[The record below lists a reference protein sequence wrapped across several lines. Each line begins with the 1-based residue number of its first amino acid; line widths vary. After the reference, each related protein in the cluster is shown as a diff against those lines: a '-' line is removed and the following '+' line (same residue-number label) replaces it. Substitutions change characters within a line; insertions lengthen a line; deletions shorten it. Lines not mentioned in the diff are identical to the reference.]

1 MMNVPAF
8 LSEKGMNLEKY
19 KRYQAERKE
28 LLKGKRS
35 FRVNIRHN
43 GTGHIATLKL
53 PGIRQK
59 GVSVDYGMYKDEILE
74 LYREAVRT
82 LTFRMKGEPSRK
94 ELDRIV
100 DYVEM
105 RLKEEHPEA
114 EKMFPDP
121 VVPKKI
127 PKELAD
133 LIGDELPE
141 SGLRQNVRVNVLRCY
156 HLFYARYMT
165 MKDKALLY
173 RWNYFVTFTYDDAKC
188 ASAEE
193 FYKKL
198 KQCLWHLHD
207 RKGWCYMLS
216 PEKGALGERFH
227 VHAVI
232 YIPKD
237 GMQGDLYT
245 YAEWSTKRKKYEYK
259 TGNTFFDKFGKNVFE
274 KVDQLKLRSGGF
286 RYLTKYISKSGEK
299 LSYSRGTPAD
309 VELDITEEDIQVNP
323 FDGSF
328 ASYYRYGTV
337 LLLRPGVFMDPFTA
351 SLFEGESCEDTYE
364 YPIMS
369 EEAG

>member
-19 KRYQAERKE
+19 KRYQAERKK
-28 LLKGKRS
+28 LLEGNRS

-43 GTGHIATLKL
+43 STGHIATLKL
-53 PGIRQK
+53 PGNRKK
-59 GVSVDYGMYKDEILE
+59 GVSVDYGVYKDVILE

-82 LTFRMKGEPSRK
+82 LTFHRPGEPSRS
-94 ELDRIV
+94 ELGCV
-100 DYVEM
+100 ADYVEM

-114 EKMFPDP
+114 EGLFPDP
-121 VVPKKI
+121 VVSKNI
-127 PKELAD
+127 SKELAD

-141 SGLRQNVRVNVLRCY
+141 SGLRQNVKMNVLRCY
-156 HLFYARYMT
+156 HLFHARNMT
-165 MKDKALLY
+165 MRDKALLY
-173 RWNYFVTFTYDDAKC
+173 RWNWFITFTYDDSKC

-216 PEKGALGERFH
+216 PEKGAIGERFH

-259 TGNTFFDKFGKNVFE
+259 TGNTFFDQFGKNVFE
-274 KVDQLKLRSGGF
+274 PVNQLKLRTDGF

-309 VELDITEEDIQVNP
+309 VELDIMEEDIQLDP
-323 FDGSF
+323 LDGSF
-328 ASYYRYGTV
+328 ASYYRYATV
-337 LLLRPGVFMDPFTA
+337 LLIRPGVFTDPFTA
-351 SLFEGESCEDTYE
+351 SLFEDEECEDTYE
-364 YPIMS
+364 YPIMD
-369 EEAG
+369 EEAS